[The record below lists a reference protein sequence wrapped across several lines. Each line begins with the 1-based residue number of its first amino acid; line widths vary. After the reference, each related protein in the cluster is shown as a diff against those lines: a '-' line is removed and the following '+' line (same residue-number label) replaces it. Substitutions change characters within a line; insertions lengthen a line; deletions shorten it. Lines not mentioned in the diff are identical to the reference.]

1 VTKGTGVLEARRLQI
16 FSAVAEHGSFTAAAE
31 ALFMTHSAVSQQ
43 MALLERQLGVPLMIR
58 GPRGIELT
66 EAGKLLSERSTGLLG
81 TIAHIEQ
88 EMSDLKAQ
96 HASVRLGAFPTAG
109 ADLIPRVVREYQR
122 RYPETKIVLRSAH
135 ASDMTAALRDG
146 SIHLGLVWDY
156 DFDPRSVPADVEWVH
171 LADDPLCVL
180 VPLDHPVAGESEVEL
195 RELAGETWVVRSHRP
210 PYDEA
215 FTTLCR
221 LSGFEP
227 RIGFAT
233 EDYLSVQ
240 GLVAAGIGIGAAP
253 RLALV
258 AQRPDV
264 VAVAIA
270 PATPRRRIA
279 AVRLLEASHPP
290 AARQMLEVLR
300 VVATTDPEE
309 HA

>member
-1 VTKGTGVLEARRLQI
+1 VLEARRLQI

-43 MALLERQLGVPLMIR
+43 MALLERQLGVPLMLR

-66 EAGKLLSERSTGLLG
+66 EGGRLLAARSTGLLG

-88 EMSDLKAQ
+88 EMLDLKAQ
-96 HASVRLGAFPTAG
+96 HSSVRLGAFPTAG
-109 ADLIPRVVREYQR
+109 ADLIPRVVREFGR
-122 RYPETKIVLRSAH
+122 RDPETKIVLRPAH

-171 LADDPLCVL
+171 LADDPLSVL

-215 FTTLCR
+215 FSTLCR

-227 RIGFAT
+227 RIGFAA

-264 VAVAIA
+264 VAVPIA
-270 PATPRRRIA
+270 RPAPRRRIA

-300 VVATTDPEE
+300 SVATTDPEE
-309 HA
+309 QS